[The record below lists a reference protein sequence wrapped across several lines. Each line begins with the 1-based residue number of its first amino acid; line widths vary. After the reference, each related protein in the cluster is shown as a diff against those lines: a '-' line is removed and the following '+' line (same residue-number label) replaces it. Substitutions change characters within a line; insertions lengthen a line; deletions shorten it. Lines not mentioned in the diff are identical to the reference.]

1 MSGRAIVTGG
11 TGYVGRFIVERLL
24 ADGWQVTVLGRTP
37 PGDGFFSRSVSF
49 RSFDLDQAT
58 PAFFGGGEVLVH
70 CAFDH
75 VPGRYRGGEGDD
87 PDAFRRRNVAGSIAL
102 FDAARQ
108 AGVGRALFL
117 SSRAVYGTQAP
128 GAVLSEDMECRP
140 DTLYGEAK
148 LAVERALSAMASPA
162 FRTATL
168 RVTGVY
174 GPAGA
179 GAAHK
184 WQGLI
189 DDVRAGRPVATRA
202 GTEVHGEDVARAVVV
217 AIRALADET
226 AALTLNVSDIVVDN
240 ADLVAILNARVG
252 MSGALPPRADEAG
265 LNVMAT
271 DRLRALGWTP
281 GGTALLE
288 RTVRALAHEA
298 GGDAQSI

>member
-1 MSGRAIVTGG
+1 MSGHAIVTGG

-24 ADGWQVTVLGRTP
+24 AGGWQVTVLGRTP
-37 PGDGFFSRSVSF
+37 PGDGFFSRPVAF
-49 RSFDLDQAT
+49 RSFDLAT
-58 PAFFGGGEVLVH
+58 VASAAFGKGDVLVH

-87 PDAFRRRNVAGSIAL
+87 PEGFRRRNVAGSIAL
-102 FDAARQ
+102 FDAARR

-148 LAVERALSAMASPA
+148 LAVERALSEMASPA
-162 FRTATL
+162 FRTAAL

-179 GAAHK
+179 DAAHK

-189 DDVRAGRPVATRA
+189 DDVRAGRPVAMRA
-202 GTEVHGEDVARAVVV
+202 GTEVHGEDVGQAAVV
-217 AIRALADET
+217 ALGALADGSM
-226 AALTLNVSDIVVDN
+226 ALTLNVSDIVVDN
-240 ADLVAILNARVG
+240 ADLVAILNAHLRRHSPVP
-252 MSGALPPRADEAG
+252 ARAEAAG

-271 DRLRALGWTP
+271 ERLRALGWAS
-281 GGTALLE
+281 GGVALLE
-288 RTVRALAHEA
+288 RTVKALADE
-298 GGDAQSI
+298 G